1 MGYRSEVV
9 LAVSPE
15 ASSAFMALCAKHP
28 EVMQLCHDADIF
40 KSGYEQPGD
49 YFMHWSSIKWYESYE
64 EIAVLQKFIE
74 ALELDNLD
82 EYGENNPPDGVEE
95 WAECFKFIRLGEGY
109 DDYDQRGYGFPDI
122 MSYQSISF

>member
-9 LAVSPE
+9 LAVTPE

-28 EVMQLCHDADIF
+28 EVMSLCHDADIF

-49 YFMHWSSIKWYESYE
+49 YFMHWSSIKWYDSYPS
-64 EIAVLQKFIE
+64 IAALQEFIE
-74 ALELDNLD
+74 HLECDDLT
-82 EYGENNPPDGVEE
+82 EYGEKDDPSTCE
-95 WAECFKFIRLGEGY
+95 WHECFKFIRLGEDP

-122 MSYQSISF
+122 MSYRALSF

>member
-9 LAVSPE
+9 LAVTPE

-49 YFMHWSSIKWYESYE
+49 YFMHWSSIKWYDGFP
-64 EIAVLQKFIE
+64 EIARLMLFVE
-74 ALELDNLD
+74 HLESDD
-82 EYGENNPPDGVEE
+82 PTEFGEKDDPEDGE
-95 WAECFKFIRLGEGY
+95 WHECFKFIRLGEDP

-122 MSYQSISF
+122 QTYRSVSF